1 MKDRPGFKNQKQAIV
16 KFAEHTGVP
25 ETGLY
30 HYINK
35 RGWLITC
42 VDGLEYDDVSRQ
54 YRPIIW
60 DDETKKEIYIPTK
73 TAFPEEVRDRYKT
86 EKQWKKLGYQ
96 VKKGEM
102 PWQIIVN
109 QFRSE
114 TTTDYYR
121 PDQVEKI

>member
-1 MKDRPGFKNQKQAIV
+1 MQ
-16 KFAEHTGVP
+16 FAEHTGVP

-30 HYINK
+30 NYINK
-35 RGWLITC
+35 RGYLITC

-60 DDETKKEIYIPTK
+60 DDETKKQIYIPTK